1 VFDLTTEARTIIAD
15 TFMSFEIWLT
25 VAVMYL
31 VMTGGLS
38 LMVSALERKF
48 KSV

>member
-1 VFDLTTEARTIIAD
+1 
-15 TFMSFEIWLT
+15 
-25 VAVMYL
+25 VMYL